1 MAKLTEIV
9 IALVIFSVIIYGFS
23 LIWAETT
30 NEYGVTYTENISS
43 QFNKINDTWKD
54 VEAMSTKLQNASTQ
68 EATAV
73 DSMVASTYSAMRL
86 FFNSFGLV
94 KAVIEMVAI
103 MFVIPTWIVSAVLT
117 IILITI
123 VGAILSA
130 FFKRDI

>member
-68 EATAV
+68 ESTAV

-94 KAVIEMVAI
+94 KAVIEMIAI
-103 MFVIPTWIVSAVLT
+103 TFGVPNWIITAVLT
-117 IILITI
+117 IVLITI